1 MIVDDAR
8 GIVDFRSLLFLR
20 LPSLGYLS
28 DSTRLTVKFC
38 FGSFKAPL
46 FGNYVAFLYSNFG
59 SFVFDIFKLALSSFL
74 RVMS

>member
-8 GIVDFRSLLFLR
+8 GIVDFISLLFLR
-20 LPSLGYLS
+20 LPSLGSLS
-28 DSTRLTVKFC
+28 DSTRLSVKFC
-38 FGSFKAPL
+38 FRSFKAPL

-59 SFVFDIFKLALSSFL
+59 SFVLDMFKLALSSFL